1 MNRKQRK
8 RAANAV
14 MVVII
19 VLIATAGI
27 YFVGQLRGWF

>member
-19 VLIATAGI
+19 VLIAATGI